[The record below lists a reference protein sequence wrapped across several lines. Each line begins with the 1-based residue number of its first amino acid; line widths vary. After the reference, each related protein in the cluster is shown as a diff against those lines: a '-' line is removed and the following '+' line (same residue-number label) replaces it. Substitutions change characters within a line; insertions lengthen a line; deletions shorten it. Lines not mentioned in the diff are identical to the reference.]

1 MLVDSHCHLQDRQ
14 FEADRGE
21 VLARARE
28 AGVRA
33 FVVVGWDLE
42 SSRRA
47 IDLADEHP
55 DVYAVI
61 GVHPHYASRLDG
73 RALRS
78 LRRMADS
85 AKVMGIGETGLDF
98 YRNLSPPEDQRRAF
112 RAQLELAAELRLP
125 VVVHSR
131 QADEETFRVLEAYE
145 RAVLPDWPKDRP
157 LGQMHCFAGD
167 LSLALSYV
175 QIGFL
180 VSVPATCT
188 YPKSERICTVARGIP
203 LRWLTV
209 ETDAPYLPPQSH
221 RGRRNEPSHLPRTVE
236 AIARL
241 RGEEPSRVARGTALA
256 AAWLFGLGDIG
267 GEEGA

>member
-1 MLVDSHCHLQDRQ
+1 MLVDSHCHIQDEQ
-14 FEADRGE
+14 FDADRE
-21 VLARARE
+21 EALARARQ

-47 IDLADEHP
+47 VALADEHS

-61 GVHPHYASRLDG
+61 GVHPHFANTWG
-73 RALRS
+73 RRTRRS
-78 LRRMADS
+78 LYRLGHS
-85 AKVMGIGETGLDF
+85 SKVVAVGETGLDF
-98 YRNLSPPEDQRRAF
+98 YRNLSPPEAQRRAF
-112 RAQLELAAELRLP
+112 REQLELAAELRRP

-131 QADEETFRVLEAYE
+131 QAEEETLAIVSAYE
-145 RAVLPDWPKDRP
+145 REMLGLWPKDRP

-221 RGRRNEPSHLPRTVE
+221 RGRRNEPSYLPRTVE